1 MILDSGFER
10 CIKEVPFVDQKI
22 EDYFSPQGT
31 FPEKMYL
38 AEELR
43 EKTYQVPEG
52 YTEEDCRALLVAVT
66 CSDRCME
73 GTRITGSSSPNQ
85 MADPRKNEIM
95 RQLLMMMTNSLC
107 CDDFKRQKGVSEA
120 YVKGRSLLPELFGQL
135 AENNLTETRKLFSE
149 GVKNMLLVQRS
160 MWKEIQAK
168 PEDYSSYR
176 ITEMA
181 LDFLK
186 KHPEMRDSQ
195 ILEDADMEEIP
206 IFRGKMAFY
215 KEALEKGRVC
225 NEKTKNGERLTE
237 DEIAEVILLNQI
249 FAVSRRESDQR
260 RDEVYAEYLKQEKLP
275 GGIPM
280 PIGQRFQELVGCA
293 RNYDNG
299 SIELRQILGPLE
311 LEKYK
316 MALEGRSNEAVTT
329 QGYGDFTRAVA
340 AKYPENREILLE
352 KVKQSD
358 YFREVLQK
366 EGKDLVN
373 ALDTV
378 KDMGVFTREDTLE
391 LLEKEGLRENP
402 VTYHVETIPEN
413 RAYAE
418 ALEAERRGENIH
430 SEKWE
435 QRFRKMVETEN
446 ALINREKKEREKVIK
461 VDILSD
467 QLKHRLRGSDENW
480 CTELLRTE
488 DALTELL
495 TNGSRCIFLLRPDG
509 SREYLIPKPDG
520 SDLEQLKER
529 CLEAE
534 TNGIFIQAPAGAE
547 TKNEVM
553 AVRLDM
559 ENEGQ
564 ECKMEPLQEYIHFIE
579 SEPLPERPSLWKRIL
594 AFFIS
599 DYREEIEAYEAAVRD
614 RENAEKLKSVKEAV
628 HREHTEQTAES
639 VRDLDEEN
647 NLYVEKML
655 QAGDEK
661 LDDALER
668 ENRKTAETL
677 RVDKFCENLVKCIKE
692 KTGTKPEPK
701 IAVLAFINSM
711 QPSGD
716 PMEMYRNRTYT
727 EQVLTGSNILN
738 DEEKTRLAR
747 GYLDLEERVENDDQ
761 LLTGDKLRCF
771 LNTLMHPETA
781 VTAFGVG
788 AAALETLGEAGI
800 KEALNLDKNK
810 KLTPEICGILEY
822 GKICQKSS
830 EICDTA
836 AEKAK
841 TEPDAKL
848 SEEDVL
854 TVLITDCID
863 RERTVTRNVSSV
875 QENELLTTPLLK
887 RLGKKG
893 MEDFRE
899 EVRKAVG
906 DDYLKQQAAKGNRKF
921 VENHRNTLGV
931 LGEKSL
937 SKQIG
942 GHRRQKATTN
952 LEKTANSIKK

>member
-1 MILDSGFER
+1 MILNSAFER
-10 CIKEVPFVDQKI
+10 CMNEVPYVDQKI
-22 EDYFSPQGT
+22 KDYFSPRGN
-31 FPEKMYL
+31 FPKGMYL
-38 AEELR
+38 AEELQ
-43 EKTYQVPEG
+43 EKAYQIPAG
-52 YTEEDCRALLVAVT
+52 YTEDDCRALLVAVT

-85 MADPRKNEIM
+85 LADPRKNEIL
-95 RQLLMMMTNSLC
+95 RQIMMLMTNSLC

-120 YVKGRSLLPELFGQL
+120 YAKGRELLPELSGQL
-135 AENNLTETRKLFSE
+135 EQNDLTETRKLFSE
-149 GVKNMLLVQRS
+149 GVKNMLLIQRG
-160 MWKEIQAK
+160 MWREIQAK

-181 LDFLK
+181 LDFLE
-186 KHPEMRDSQ
+186 KHPEMRDPQ
-195 ILEDADMEEIP
+195 ILEDADMEDIP

-225 NEKTKNGERLTE
+225 FEKTQKGENLTE

-249 FAVSRRESDQR
+249 FAVSQRESDQR
-260 RDEVYAEYLKQEKLP
+260 KEEIYAEHLKQEKLP

-280 PIGQRFQELVGCA
+280 PIGQRFIDIMSGN

-299 SIELRQILGPLE
+299 YIDLKEILGPLE
-311 LEKYK
+311 LKKYK
-316 MALEGRSNEAVTT
+316 MALEGRCNEAVTM

-340 AKYPENREILLE
+340 AKYPENREFLLE

-358 YFREVLQK
+358 YFRGVLQK
-366 EGKDLVN
+366 EGKDLIN

-391 LLEKEGLRENP
+391 LLEKEGLQENP

-430 SEKWE
+430 SEQWE
-435 QRFRKMVETEN
+435 KRFRKMMEVEDN
-446 ALINREKKEREKVIK
+446 LIEREKKERKNAIK
-461 VDILSD
+461 VDILSA
-467 QLKHRLRGSDENW
+467 RLSNCLHSSEEKW
-480 CTELLRTE
+480 CTDLLETE

-495 TNGSRCIFLLRPDG
+495 TSGSHCIFLLRPDG
-509 SREYLIPKPDG
+509 TREYLMAQPDG

-553 AVRLDM
+553 AVRLDVG
-559 ENEGQ
+559 NEGQ
-564 ECKMEPLQEYIHFIE
+564 ECKMEPLQEYIHGIE
-579 SEPLPERPSLWKRIL
+579 SEQLPERPSLWKRIF
-594 AFFIS
+594 AFLIS
-599 DYREEIEAYEAAVRD
+599 DYREEIKAYEAAVRD
-614 RENAEKLKSVKEAV
+614 HQNVEKLKRVEEAV
-628 HREHTEQTAES
+628 HRERREQTEEH

-647 NLYVEKML
+647 SLYVEKML

-661 LDDALER
+661 LDEALES
-668 ENRKTAETL
+668 EDRKYAETL
-677 RVDKFCENLVKCIKE
+677 RVDRFCENLVKCIKE
-692 KTGTKPEPK
+692 KTGTKPEPEAA
-701 IAVLAFINSM
+701 ILAFINSM

-727 EQVLTGSNILN
+727 EQVLTGSNVLN

-747 GYLDLEERVENDDQ
+747 GYLDLEERAENEEQ
-761 LLTGDKLRCF
+761 LLTGDRLRCF

-788 AAALETLGEAGI
+788 ASALERLGEDRI
-800 KEALNLDKNK
+800 KNALNLDESK
-810 KLTPEICGILEY
+810 KLAPEICGILEY

-830 EICDTA
+830 EICDAA

-863 RERTVTRNVSSV
+863 RERTVTKNVSYA
-875 QENELLTTPLLK
+875 QESELLTTPLLK
-887 RLGKKG
+887 RLGRKG
-893 MEDFRE
+893 VEDFRE

-906 DDYLKQQAAKGNRKF
+906 DEYLKEQAAKGNRKF
-921 VENHRNTLGV
+921 VESHRNTLGV
-931 LGEKSL
+931 LGGKSL
-937 SKQIG
+937 DKRLG
-942 GHRRQKATTN
+942 GHKRHNAAPN
-952 LEKTANSIKK
+952 LEKVANSVKK